1 MKIKH
6 FIPLSAAAIT
16 IMTAIV
22 PATTVLAGTDTN
34 YAVVS
39 KVDEKTVSPR
49 YRYVA
54 MIDTG
59 VYPSASG
66 TEYDL
71 NIQGP
76 AIVSVSGTAVLY
88 KQTASGS
95 YTKIDSEALNLEG
108 NDIRYT
114 GYLKS
119 SGSGKY
125 KIEFTGTAYAAGG
138 SEPISIRNYGSY

>member
-6 FIPLSAAAIT
+6 FIPLSVATIA
-16 IMTAIV
+16 IMTATV
-22 PATTVLAGTDTN
+22 PATTALASTDTN
-34 YAVVS
+34 YAAIS

-49 YRYVA
+49 YRFVEK
-54 MIDTG
+54 IDTG

-76 AIVSVSGTAVLY
+76 AIVSISGTAVLY

-95 YTKIDSEALNLEG
+95 YTKIDSEALKLEG

-125 KIEFTGTAYAAGG
+125 KIEFTGTAYATGG
-138 SEPISIRNYGSY
+138 SESISIRNYGSY